1 MNLTLFIVLLVECGL
16 LNWYL
21 SSNTVNLLFR
31 RCLVKSQ
38 PASYITSCTVW
49 HSEEKIGK
57 GHKNEIP
64 SIFSFRTRC
73 SIQNLGRGKG
83 NIRCPCVCVCVC
95 VCVIGWLI
103 LRYSNVSFMILILC
117 GNPCSLF
124 TYSSV
129 VFVCDTVWDHQHIL
143 ENFVSFCYHTESYA
157 PLLCQ
162 ILYLAS
168 HCRDIPFLADSLC

>member
-1 MNLTLFIVLLVECGL
+1 MNLTLFIVLHVDCGL

-38 PASYITSCTVW
+38 PACYSTSCTIW
-49 HSEEKIGK
+49 HSEMKIEK
-57 GHKNEIP
+57 GHRNEIP

-73 SIQNLGRGKG
+73 SIRIWGGGRGTY
-83 NIRCPCVCVCVC
+83 IVF

-103 LRYSNVSFMILILC
+103 LWYSNVSFMISILC

-124 TYSSV
+124 TYSSI
-129 VFVCDTVWDHQHIL
+129 VFVCDTVWDHQNIL
-143 ENFVSFCYHTESYA
+143 ENYVAFCYHTESYV

-162 ILYLAS
+162 IPYLAS
-168 HCRDIPFLADSLC
+168 HFRDFPFLADSLY